1 MNCTEARN
9 IGPAW
14 MTQEEDDAEHY
25 YVSYDDEIDRQAA
38 ETADAMNQHGCQ
50 MMEQRPP
57 VMASTPSPA
66 RSAAPSAYDKI
77 KEEWKQRTDENNAE
91 MERIS
96 KLQTQQFEDMK
107 KMAGTFETMI
117 DEKMGKLFVDV
128 TAIITED
135 RKNANLVQADIN
147 SKMEG
152 LHLMFTA
159 MTESFARI
167 EQAKRSAND
176 EQAGEAST
184 QPARRQRLAIADT
197 D

>member
-1 MNCTEARN
+1 
-9 IGPAW
+9 
-14 MTQEEDDAEHY
+14 MTADEDDDAEHY
-25 YVSYDDEIDRQAA
+25 DVSYDDEIERQAA

-57 VMASTPSPA
+57 ATISPPSPA

-77 KEEWKQRTDENNAE
+77 KEEWKKRTDENNAE

-96 KLQTQQFEDMK
+96 KLQNQQFEDMK
-107 KMAGTFETMI
+107 KMAGTFETML
-117 DEKMGKLFVDV
+117 DEKMGKLFIDV

-135 RKNANLVQADIN
+135 RTKANLVQADIN

-152 LHLMFTA
+152 LHLMFTT
-159 MTESFARI
+159 MTESLARI

-176 EQAGEAST
+176 EQAGEASS
-184 QPARRQRLAIADT
+184 QPARRQKLAITDT
-197 D
+197 A